1 MRIFKLETYKEYS
14 IFFWIIFVS
23 ILGIGATLFYTQNK
37 IDQSTQIKSS
47 LENIYFQK
55 TIKEITNNLNPRFT
69 KKSYISKS
77 GDTYQTIIN
86 KLDLSKE
93 EKAVLLSTIADEKSL
108 KILKI
113 NQKFIFKFDNLS
125 EQKIVEFVIQT
136 DKKNEFYL
144 ENLKQKI
151 NFYQRKLKK
160 ILKKN

>member
-1 MRIFKLETYKEYS
+1 MKIFKLETYKEYS

-23 ILGIGATLFYTQNK
+23 ILGIIASLFYSQNK

-47 LENIYFQK
+47 LDNIYFQK
-55 TIKEITNNLNPRFT
+55 TIKEITNSLNPRYT

-86 KLDLSKE
+86 KLDINKK
-93 EKAVLLSTIADEKSL
+93 EKAVLLSTIASEKSL

-113 NQKFIFKFDNLS
+113 NQKFTFKFDHLS
-125 EQKIVEFVIQT
+125 
-136 DKKNEFYL
+136 
-144 ENLKQKI
+144 KQKI
-151 NFYQRKLKK
+151 NFYQKKLKK